1 VTPAAASHRPGDPTG
16 RIKVETLA
24 LLGDLIGVQGA
35 VFYTVDGDLNA
46 VDHAL
51 FGLTQDLLP
60 AYVEHFH
67 RLDPMHPRRLAPMG
81 RALVTLDEAVPARA
95 LVRSTYYH
103 DFLRPL
109 GVRHEVELLLRDAGR
124 VVGGISLLRGPRERP
139 FGARELA
146 LLAAARPFVE
156 LAFAR
161 GRDDAGALA
170 GLTPREAEVV
180 RLVGAGAR
188 NADIAR
194 ALGIALPTVKTH
206 LEHVFAK
213 VGVRSRTALVA
224 RLFGSASAVR
234 PIVTPPI
241 ARR

>member
-1 VTPAAASHRPGDPTG
+1 VTPVAASHRPGDPAG
-16 RIKVETLA
+16 RIKVDTLA
-24 LLGDLIGVQGA
+24 LLGELVGVRGG
-35 VFYTVDGDLNA
+35 VFYSVDGDLNA

-51 FGLTQDLLP
+51 LGLTQDLLP

-67 RLDPMHPRRLAPMG
+67 RLDPMHPRRLAPTG

-95 LVRSTYYH
+95 LERSAYYH

-124 VVGGISLLRGPRERP
+124 VVGGISLLRGPRAKP
-139 FGARELA
+139 FAARELT

-156 LAFAR
+156 LAFAL
-161 GRDDAGALA
+161 GRDAAGPLA
-170 GLTPREAEVV
+170 GLTPREADVV
-180 RLVGAGAR
+180 RLVGAGER

-194 ALGIALPTVKTH
+194 MLGIALPTVKTH

-213 VGVRSRTALVA
+213 VGVRSRTGLVA
-224 RLFGSASAVR
+224 RLFGPASAFR
-234 PIVTPPI
+234 PIVPP
-241 ARR
+241 APGRR

>member
-1 VTPAAASHRPGDPTG
+1 MTAVAASHRPGDPTG
-16 RIKVETLA
+16 RIKVEALA
-24 LLGDLIGVQGA
+24 LLGDLVGVRGA
-35 VFYTVDGDLNA
+35 VFYSVDRDLNA

-51 FGLTQDLLP
+51 LGLTQDLLP

-67 RLDPMHPRRLAPMG
+67 RLDPMHPRRLVPTG
-81 RALVTLDEAVPARA
+81 RALVTLDDAVPARA
-95 LVRSTYYH
+95 LVRSAYYH
-103 DFLRPL
+103 DFMRPL

-124 VVGGISLLRGPRERP
+124 VVGGISLLRGPGAKP
-139 FGARELA
+139 FAARELA

-161 GRDDAGALA
+161 GCDPAGSLP

-180 RLVGAGAR
+180 RLVGAGQR

-194 ALGIALPTVKTH
+194 SLGIALPTVKTH

-224 RLFGSASAVR
+224 RLLDPASAFR
-234 PIVTPPI
+234 PIVTPPP